1 MADDPEK
8 KKRRALVLGATGL
21 VGARCLH
28 HLASRDEYAR
38 VVCLVRRAKAIR
50 PPATSAGGPAIDEHV
65 VDFAALEA
73 KDIEEVDDI
82 YCAIGSTMKKAGSKE
97 AFRCVD
103 FEIPL
108 AVAKLAFAK
117 GARRLALVSSIGAD
131 ASSGNFYLKTKG
143 ELEDALAALFEEHGG
158 KALHILRPSFL
169 VPHASADRSEARPGE
184 KLGIAVA
191 VATRGL
197 MMGGLRKYRPINVD
211 VVGSA
216 MVTATLGPDPTPFKK
231 TYDHDQ
237 INVLAG
243 V

>member
-1 MADDPEK
+1 MADGPE

-50 PPATSAGGPAIDEHV
+50 PPATSAPAIAEHV
-65 VDFAALEA
+65 VDAALEA

-97 AFRCVD
+97 AFRRVD

-108 AVAKLAFAK
+108 AVAKLAVAK

-131 ASSGNFYLKTKG
+131 ASSSNFYLKTKG

-169 VPHASADRSEARPGE
+169 VPHASADRDEARPGE

-216 MVTATLGPDPTPFKK
+216 MVAATLGPDPTPFKK
-231 TYDHDQ
+231 TYDHDP
-237 INVLAG
+237 INALAG